1 MRLALVACASARD
14 SGPAPAEQLYS
25 SALFHARR
33 RHVAQRCDRWFVLTP
48 RYGLVAP
55 DALVEAETTRLADMP
70 VAERAAW
77 AEAVLADLDEHVGR
91 LAGCVVEMHA
101 GVAFCDSGLVDGLQ
115 RRGASVAR
123 PVAGLGQGRQLAWY
137 REHASGSD
145 VAGHP
150 ADAGAAPVDGG

>member
-25 SALFHARR
+25 SALFRARR

-55 DALVEAETTRLADMP
+55 DALVEAESTRLADLP
-70 VAERAAW
+70 TAERAAW

-101 GVAFCDSGLVDGLQ
+101 GAAFCDSGLVDGLQ
-115 RRGASVAR
+115 RRGASVVR

-137 REHASGSD
+137 REHASGGD
-145 VAGHP
+145 AAGQP
-150 ADAGAAPVDGG
+150 STAGADAAGSG

>member
-55 DALVEAETTRLADMP
+55 DALVEAETTRLADVP
-70 VAERAAW
+70 AAERAAW
-77 AEAVLADLDEHVGR
+77 ADAVLADLDERVGR
-91 LAGCVVEMHA
+91 LTGCVVEMHA
-101 GVAFCDSGLVDGLQ
+101 GAAFCDSGLVDGLE

-137 REHASGSD
+137 REHASGD
-145 VAGHP
+145 AAGHP
-150 ADAGAAPVDGG
+150 AEAGVAPVDGG